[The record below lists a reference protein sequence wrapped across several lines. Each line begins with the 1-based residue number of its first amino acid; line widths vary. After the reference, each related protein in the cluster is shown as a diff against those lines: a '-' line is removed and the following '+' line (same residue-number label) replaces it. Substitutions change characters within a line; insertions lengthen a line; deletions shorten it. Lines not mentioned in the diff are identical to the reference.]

1 MLNEYCSFHIFSIEV
16 ESKLKSTFAMITIE
30 KMELSGLI
38 VVVLISF
45 LNSGK

>member
-1 MLNEYCSFHIFSIEV
+1 MLPLIYNISDV
-16 ESKLKSTFAMITIE
+16 GITIE